1 VANCLFRSLIER
13 LCSNY
18 LFPDLSEHS
27 EKEKITPRIPV
38 MHEETRE
45 ELYNILVLLCK
56 QVENY
61 AKVIE
66 LISDLIPHGIFLSEK
81 SCDSINADHHLVQII
96 RTLPVGPPTDSR
108 LYGHPKA
115 MLASRIFQIHVI

>member
-1 VANCLFRSLIER
+1 MANWIFRSLIES
-13 LCSNY
+13 LFNNY

-27 EKEKITPRIPV
+27 DEEKIHPQIPV
-38 MHEETRE
+38 MHEETRG

-66 LISDLIPHGIFLSEK
+66 LASDLIPHGISLS
-81 SCDSINADHHLVQII
+81 
-96 RTLPVGPPTDSR
+96 G
-108 LYGHPKA
+108 
-115 MLASRIFQIHVI
+115 